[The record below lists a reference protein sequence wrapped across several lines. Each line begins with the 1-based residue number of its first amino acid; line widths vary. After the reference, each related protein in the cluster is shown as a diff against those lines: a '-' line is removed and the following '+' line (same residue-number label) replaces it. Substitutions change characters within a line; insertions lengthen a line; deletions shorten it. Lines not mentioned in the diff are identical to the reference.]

1 MCTTC
6 AKHNPGGKK
15 KAAVK
20 TAKKTKKKKKKIP
33 SKNYKLKLWG
43 GGLV

>member
-15 KAAVK
+15 KTEEPEK
-20 TAKKTKKKKKKIP
+20 KKTGQKEKKK
-33 SKNYKLKLWG
+33 
-43 GGLV
+43 